1 MPADQLISSVQGDFG
16 LVWDGDSY
24 EACTGNY
31 GEYLRYNNP
40 HKVSLYVRC
49 HLPLIIWEKAALAP
63 FIKEKEIGICI
74 NSLEELDGKLEKLT
88 VDDYFKMKSR
98 VIEISNL
105 LSVGYFFT
113 KALDE
118 AVKFLTKSDVADE
131 GRS

>member
-1 MPADQLISSVQGDFG
+1 MKTLTWQNPGQHFVAQELIKIIINHVA
-16 LVWDGDSY
+16 
-24 EACTGNY
+24 E
-31 GEYLRYNNP
+31 LR
-40 HKVSLYVRC
+40 
-49 HLPLIIWEKAALAP
+49 
-63 FIKEKEIGICI
+63 KEIGICI

-131 GRS
+131 GRN

>member
-1 MPADQLISSVQGDFG
+1 M
-16 LVWDGDSY
+16 
-24 EACTGNY
+24 
-31 GEYLRYNNP
+31 GEGCIGSF
-40 HKVSLYVRC
+40 HKR
-49 HLPLIIWEKAALAP
+49 EG
-63 FIKEKEIGICI
+63 IGICI

-131 GRS
+131 GRN

>member
-1 MPADQLISSVQGDFG
+1 MREVETQG
-16 LVWDGDSY
+16 
-24 EACTGNY
+24 
-31 GEYLRYNNP
+31 
-40 HKVSLYVRC
+40 
-49 HLPLIIWEKAALAP
+49 
-63 FIKEKEIGICI
+63 
-74 NSLEELDGKLEKLT
+74 

-131 GRS
+131 GRN

>member
-1 MPADQLISSVQGDFG
+1 M
-16 LVWDGDSY
+16 
-24 EACTGNY
+24 
-31 GEYLRYNNP
+31 
-40 HKVSLYVRC
+40 YVRC

-113 KALDE
+113 KALYE
-118 AVKFLTKSDVADE
+118 AVKFQTKSDVADE
-131 GRS
+131 GRN